1 MPVYNIDVPE
11 RNSIDAL
18 AELREQRDARVR
30 ARMSK
35 KAYKDAILEAIS
47 DAMDDERH
55 PLGEMVGLLFDCP
68 IRDSYDYKAFLH
80 LRDGRRIGA
89 TVLTMTC
96 DASLAAYQEADDI
109 GF

>member
-1 MPVYNIDVPE
+1 
-11 RNSIDAL
+11 
-18 AELREQRDARVR
+18 
-30 ARMSK
+30 
-35 KAYKDAILEAIS
+35 
-47 DAMDDERH
+47 
-55 PLGEMVGLLFDCP
+55 MVGLLFDCP

-80 LRDGRRIGA
+80 LRDGRRLGA